1 MSSNTKADRRDR
13 TRNEIKKLIEERNSV
28 LSLYYELVKSAE
40 QFTEDTTTT
49 AGLLEDFCQEMV
61 DYLAKGH
68 FEIYRRIEE
77 GTERRTNI
85 AHLAKQILQHI
96 HNTTD
101 VAVEFNDTYEN
112 AQANQETFKSLP
124 VHLEK
129 LGKALA
135 TRVDLEDQFIN
146 TLLQNNTAANDAIP
160 A

>member
-1 MSSNTKADRRDR
+1 MVDRRER

-40 QFTEDTTTT
+40 QFTEDTTVA
-49 AGLLEDFCQEMV
+49 AGMLEDFCQEMV

-68 FEIYRRIEE
+68 FEIYRRIED

-85 AHLAKQILQHI
+85 AHLATQILQHI
-96 HNTTD
+96 HKTTD
-101 VAVEFNDTYEN
+101 IAVEFNDTYEN
-112 AQANQETFKSLP
+112 AQISRELLESLP
-124 VHLEK
+124 AHLEK

-146 TLLQNNTAANDAIP
+146 TLLHNNKAANDAIP